1 VTTELPRTLP
11 LALPLA
17 LPVWRSI
24 LFVPALSDRFVDSAL
39 RQPADALQIDLE
51 DSIGP
56 DDKQR
61 AREAA
66 PAVAR
71 RFAQAGFDVLVR
83 VNRPWR
89 LLVRDLEAVVARE
102 VHATTLPKVPDA
114 SFVREAAQVL
124 AELEHEREMP
134 AGQTRVIAMIESPD
148 GLANID
154 AIAAA
159 HPRVAAIIVGAED
172 LALTLQCAVD
182 DEALLAPNQRAVFA
196 ARRAGVMPLGFVGSV
211 ADYADLDAFRAR
223 IERARRLGFD
233 GGFCVHP
240 RQVPVMNQAFAPTPA
255 EVARAQALVTA
266 FEAQQAQGRAAFA
279 FEGRMVDRPV
289 VEQARALL
297 ARAAHIAQ
305 RGTRSGSE
313 GRPGWRSPA
322 VSAAPR
328 KT

>member
-1 VTTELPRTLP
+1 MNDPT
-11 LALPLA
+11 AA
-17 LPVWRSI
+17 DAPVWRSI
-24 LFVPALSDRFVDSAL
+24 LFVPALSDRFVESAL

-56 DDKQR
+56 DDKAR
-61 AREAA
+61 ARAAA
-66 PAVAR
+66 PAIAQ

-102 VHATTLPKVPDA
+102 VHAITLPKVPDA
-114 SFVREAAQVL
+114 AFVREVAQVID
-124 AELEHEREMP
+124 ELERDRGLASGH
-134 AGQTRVIAMIESPD
+134 TRLVAMIECPE
-148 GLANID
+148 GLAQID

-159 HPRVAAIIVGAED
+159 HPRVVALIIGAED

-182 DEALLAPNQRAVFA
+182 DEALLGPNQRAVFA

-211 ADYADLDAFRAR
+211 ADYADLDAFRVR

-240 RQVPVMNQAFAPTPA
+240 SQVAVMNQAFAPMPA
-255 EVARAQALVTA
+255 EVARAQALVAA
-266 FEAQQAQGRAAFA
+266 FEAQQAQRRAAFA

-289 VEQARALL
+289 VDQARAVL
-297 ARAAHIAQ
+297 ARAARIAQ
-305 RGTRSGSE
+305 RGVRSG
-313 GRPGWRSPA
+313 
-322 VSAAPR
+322 
-328 KT
+328 

>member
-1 VTTELPRTLP
+1 MSDVP
-11 LALPLA
+11 LSAW
-17 LPVWRSI
+17 PVWRSI
-24 LFVPALSDRFVDSAL
+24 LFVPALSDRFVESAL

-56 DDKQR
+56 DDKAR
-61 AREAA
+61 ARDAA
-66 PAVAR
+66 PAISQ
-71 RFAQAGFDVLVR
+71 RFARAGFDVLVR

-102 VHATTLPKVPDA
+102 VHAITLPKVPDA
-114 SFVREAAQVL
+114 AFVREVAQVID
-124 AELEHEREMP
+124 ELERERGL
-134 AGQTRVIAMIESPD
+134 ASGHTRLVAMIECPE
-148 GLANID
+148 GLAQID

-159 HPRVAAIIVGAED
+159 HPRVVALIIGAED

-182 DEALLAPNQRAVFA
+182 ETALLGPNQRAVFA

-211 ADYADLDAFRAR
+211 ADYADLDAFRVR

-240 RQVPVMNQAFAPTPA
+240 SQVAVMNQAFAPTPA
-255 EVARAQALVTA
+255 EVARAQALVAA

-289 VEQARALL
+289 VDQARAVL
-297 ARAAHIAQ
+297 ARAARIAQ
-305 RGTRSGSE
+305 RGARSG
-313 GRPGWRSPA
+313 
-322 VSAAPR
+322 
-328 KT
+328 

>member
-1 VTTELPRTLP
+1 MSDVP
-11 LALPLA
+11 LSAW
-17 LPVWRSI
+17 PVWRSI
-24 LFVPALSDRFVDSAL
+24 LFVPALSDRFVESAL

-56 DDKQR
+56 DDKAR
-61 AREAA
+61 ARDAA
-66 PAVAR
+66 PAIAQ

-102 VHATTLPKVPDA
+102 VHAITLPKVPDA
-114 SFVREAAQVL
+114 AFVREVAQVL
-124 AELEHEREMP
+124 DELERERGL
-134 AGQTRVIAMIESPD
+134 ASGHTRLVAMIECPE
-148 GLANID
+148 GLAQID

-159 HPRVAAIIVGAED
+159 HPRVVALIIGAED

-182 DEALLAPNQRAVFA
+182 ETALLGPNQRAVFA

-211 ADYADLDAFRAR
+211 ADYADLDAFRVR

-240 RQVPVMNQAFAPTPA
+240 SQVAVMNQAFAPTPA
-255 EVARAQALVTA
+255 EVARAQALVAA

-289 VEQARALL
+289 VDQARAVL
-297 ARAAHIAQ
+297 ARAARIAQ
-305 RGTRSGSE
+305 RGARSG
-313 GRPGWRSPA
+313 
-322 VSAAPR
+322 
-328 KT
+328 

>member
-1 VTTELPRTLP
+1 MSDVP
-11 LALPLA
+11 LSAW
-17 LPVWRSI
+17 PVWRSI
-24 LFVPALSDRFVDSAL
+24 LFVPALSGRFVESAL

-56 DDKQR
+56 DDKAR
-61 AREAA
+61 ARDAA
-66 PAVAR
+66 PAIAQ

-102 VHATTLPKVPDA
+102 VHAITLPKVPDA
-114 SFVREAAQVL
+114 AFVREVAQVID
-124 AELEHEREMP
+124 ELERERGL
-134 AGQTRVIAMIESPD
+134 ASGHTRLVAMIECPE
-148 GLANID
+148 GLAQID

-159 HPRVAAIIVGAED
+159 HPRVVALIIGAED

-182 DEALLAPNQRAVFA
+182 EAALLGPNQRAVFA

-211 ADYADLDAFRAR
+211 ADYADLDAFRVR

-240 RQVPVMNQAFAPTPA
+240 SQVAVMNQAFAPTPA
-255 EVARAQALVTA
+255 EVARAQALVAA

-289 VEQARALL
+289 VDQARAVL
-297 ARAAHIAQ
+297 ARAARIAQ
-305 RGTRSGSE
+305 RGVRSG
-313 GRPGWRSPA
+313 
-322 VSAAPR
+322 
-328 KT
+328 

>member
-1 VTTELPRTLP
+1 MSDVP
-11 LALPLA
+11 LSAW
-17 LPVWRSI
+17 PVWRSI
-24 LFVPALSDRFVDSAL
+24 LFVPALSDRFVESAL

-56 DDKQR
+56 DDKAR
-61 AREAA
+61 ARDAA
-66 PAVAR
+66 PAIAQ

-102 VHATTLPKVPDA
+102 VHAITLPKVPDA
-114 SFVREAAQVL
+114 AFVREVAQVID
-124 AELEHEREMP
+124 ELERERGL
-134 AGQTRVIAMIESPD
+134 ASGHTRLVAMIECPE
-148 GLANID
+148 GLAQID

-159 HPRVAAIIVGAED
+159 HPRVVALIIGAED

-182 DEALLAPNQRAVFA
+182 ETALLGPNQRAVFA

-211 ADYADLDAFRAR
+211 ADYADLDAFRVR

-240 RQVPVMNQAFAPTPA
+240 SQVAVMNQAFAPTPA
-255 EVARAQALVTA
+255 EVARAQALVAA

-289 VEQARALL
+289 VDQARAVL
-297 ARAAHIAQ
+297 ARAARIAQ
-305 RGTRSGSE
+305 RGARSG
-313 GRPGWRSPA
+313 
-322 VSAAPR
+322 
-328 KT
+328 

>member
-1 VTTELPRTLP
+1 MSDVP
-11 LALPLA
+11 LSAW
-17 LPVWRSI
+17 PVWRSI
-24 LFVPALSDRFVDSAL
+24 LFVPALSDRFVESAL

-56 DDKQR
+56 DDKAR
-61 AREAA
+61 ARDAA
-66 PAVAR
+66 PAIAQ

-102 VHATTLPKVPDA
+102 VHAITLPKVPDA
-114 SFVREAAQVL
+114 AFVREVAQVID
-124 AELEHEREMP
+124 ELERDRGLASGH
-134 AGQTRVIAMIESPD
+134 TRLVAMIECPE
-148 GLANID
+148 GLAQID

-159 HPRVAAIIVGAED
+159 HPRVVALIIGAED

-182 DEALLAPNQRAVFA
+182 DEALLGPNQRAVFA

-211 ADYADLDAFRAR
+211 ADYADLDAFRVR

-240 RQVPVMNQAFAPTPA
+240 SQVAVMNQAFAPMPA
-255 EVARAQALVTA
+255 EVARAQALVAA

-289 VEQARALL
+289 VDQARAVL
-297 ARAAHIAQ
+297 ARAARIAQ
-305 RGTRSGSE
+305 RGVRSG
-313 GRPGWRSPA
+313 
-322 VSAAPR
+322 
-328 KT
+328 

>member
-1 VTTELPRTLP
+1 MTDF
-11 LALPLA
+11 ALTA

-24 LFVPALSDRFVDSAL
+24 LFVPALSERFVDSAL

-56 DDKQR
+56 DDKAR
-61 AREAA
+61 ARAAA
-66 PAVAR
+66 PAIAQ
-71 RFAQAGFDVLVR
+71 RFAHAGYDVIVR

-102 VHATTLPKVPDA
+102 VCAVTLPKVPDA
-114 SFVREAAQVL
+114 GFVREVAQVL
-124 AELEHEREMP
+124 AELERERGLA
-134 AGQTRVIAMIESPD
+134 AGRTRLVAMIESPE

-182 DEALLAPNQRAVFA
+182 DEALLAPNQQAVFA

-211 ADYADLDAFRAR
+211 ADYADLEAFRAR
-223 IERARRLGFD
+223 IRRARRLGFD

-240 RQVPVMNQAFAPTPA
+240 RQVAVMNEEFAPAAA
-255 EVARAQALVTA
+255 EVARAQALVAA
-266 FEAQQAQGRAAFA
+266 FDAQQAQGRAAFA

-297 ARAAHIAQ
+297 ARAERIAV
-305 RGTRSGSE
+305 RATARS
-313 GRPGWRSPA
+313 A
-322 VSAAPR
+322 
-328 KT
+328 

>member
-1 VTTELPRTLP
+1 MSDVP
-11 LALPLA
+11 LSAW
-17 LPVWRSI
+17 PVWRSI
-24 LFVPALSDRFVDSAL
+24 LFVPALSDRFVESAL

-56 DDKQR
+56 DDKAR
-61 AREAA
+61 ARDAA
-66 PAVAR
+66 PAIAQ

-102 VHATTLPKVPDA
+102 VHAITLPKVPDA
-114 SFVREAAQVL
+114 AFVREVAQVID
-124 AELEHEREMP
+124 ELERDRGLASGH
-134 AGQTRVIAMIESPD
+134 TRLVAMIECPE
-148 GLANID
+148 GLAQID

-159 HPRVAAIIVGAED
+159 HPRVVALIIGAED

-182 DEALLAPNQRAVFA
+182 ETALLGPNQRAVFA

-211 ADYADLDAFRAR
+211 ADYADLDAFRVR

-240 RQVPVMNQAFAPTPA
+240 SQVAVMNQAFAPTPA
-255 EVARAQALVTA
+255 EVARAQALVAA

-289 VEQARALL
+289 VDQARAVL
-297 ARAAHIAQ
+297 ARAARIAQ
-305 RGTRSGSE
+305 RGARSG
-313 GRPGWRSPA
+313 
-322 VSAAPR
+322 
-328 KT
+328 